1 MLCLD
6 DVVPCMAGECMVFN
20 YIYSLP
26 FTHIIYHVEPKGSWS
41 REICYIVR
49 AMLSLG
55 FDSEKRFARG

>member
-1 MLCLD
+1 
-6 DVVPCMAGECMVFN
+6 MVFN

-41 REICYIVR
+41 RENICYIVR
-49 AMLSLG
+49 GMLSLG